1 MTAHLDVVR
10 AWRDDA
16 TAQLSA
22 PELDN
27 RGRKRHRSLTRCNAA
42 AKCGTSGES
51 STLRGRPRRRST
63 SPYGAASRT
72 TSRGAMDGSASP
84 ARKRLLRVVVLDRR
98 RSQSPSRSR
107 SPNRRQQ
114 NAARRRQRT
123 RSRSRSHDEK
133 SYRSVE
139 QGGWL
144 RQDVLRKQ
152 QAAQK
157 PVQGN
162 GHGLGH
168 GHGHGHGHG
177 FGRGG

>member
-27 RGRKRHRSLTRCNAA
+27 RGRKRHRSLTRCNASV
-42 AKCGTSGES
+42 KCGTSGES

-133 SYRSVE
+133 SSLCRATGMAS
-139 QGGWL
+139 GMGM
-144 RQDVLRKQ
+144 DMDMGM
-152 QAAQK
+152 A
-157 PVQGN
+157 
-162 GHGLGH
+162 LGVVAESTNPQI
-168 GHGHGHGHG
+168 
-177 FGRGG
+177 R